1 MVAAVSLAVS
11 KNTSPSPR
19 KARITVAIGIVTST
33 APKVPPST
41 IMAAVNCARS
51 WMLPFSRSSPPII
64 PPIASAIPEMVA
76 MSGRRPP
83 VFAGFAGFAGFLA
96 ALSGA
101 ANGVGFTSG
110 VGFAAPVVAMGSI
123 VGRFAIAGRR
133 RVIDDPRRVVVEHA
147 PPELHDALH
156 YFIGALAY
164 AENLAGSQRDYG
176 VRRHVDVLDQI

>member
-41 IMAAVNCARS
+41 IKAAVNCARS

-76 MSGRRPP
+76 RSGRRPP
-83 VFAGFAGFAGFLA
+83 VFAGFAGFLA

-101 ANGVGFTSG
+101 SIG

-156 YFIGALAY
+156 YFIGGLAY

>member
-64 PPIASAIPEMVA
+64 PPIASTIPEMVA

-101 ANGVGFTSG
+101 SID

-123 VGRFAIAGRR
+123 VGRFAIVGRR

-156 YFIGALAY
+156 YFIG
-164 AENLAGSQRDYG
+164 
-176 VRRHVDVLDQI
+176 

>member
-1 MVAAVSLAVS
+1 MVPAVSLAVS

-76 MSGRRPP
+76 MSGRNPP
-83 VFAGFAGFAGFLA
+83 DFAGFVAALAGASIGVGLA
-96 ALSGA
+96 AA
-101 ANGVGFTSG
+101 
-110 VGFAAPVVAMGSI
+110 VVAMGSI
-123 VGRFAIAGRR
+123 GDRFVLAGRR
-133 RVIDDPRRVVVEHA
+133 RVVAGRRRVVVEHS

-156 YFIGALAY
+156 YFIGGLAH
-164 AENLAGSQRDYG
+164 AQNLAGCQRDYG
-176 VRRHVDVLDQI
+176 VRRHVDVLNQIRVQDHWRAV